1 MTRTCLLV
9 LGLVTALALP
19 AAAQEA
25 KYRAPRTE
33 SGAPD
38 LQGVWNFNTGVLLQR
53 PAALGDKKTF
63 TPDEAA
69 AHRAR
74 MRNALESIAKLAPV
88 EAIGLD
94 WFDMDVHVEDLRT
107 SLITYPATGRLP
119 ALMKGVSRTP
129 GVDEIIALLG
139 DLKGPPPPSLAALLA
154 AFQGG
159 KKNSFTDFMPSE
171 RCIFAADA
179 PLMPQLEDNHIQI
192 VQSWDTVVLINDFQR
207 RIIPLNKGPV
217 GSNLRLNSGVSRGRW
232 EGDTL
237 VIETTNFD
245 GKFPSFAGAGKS
257 QSKVVTER
265 ITRTA
270 NNRLEYS
277 ATVVDPSTFQDKLE
291 FSFPLALRDVRIHE
305 GGCHEGNY
313 SMRHSLAAARLA
325 DEEEA
330 RAAKAK
336 AAAATPAK

>member
-1 MTRTCLLV
+1 MTRSSLLI
-9 LGLVTALALP
+9 LGLVTALAAP

-94 WFDMDVHVEDLRT
+94 WFDMDVHVQDLRT
-107 SLITYPATGRLP
+107 SLITYPANGRLP
-119 ALMKGVSRTP
+119 ALMKGVSRMP
-129 GVDEIIALLG
+129 GVDEIITLLG
-139 DLKGPPPPSLAALLA
+139 DLKGPPPPALSALLA
-154 AFQGG
+154 AFTGG
-159 KKNSFTDFMPSE
+159 AKNSFTDFMPSE
-171 RCIFAADA
+171 RCIFAAEA
-179 PLMPQLEDNHIQI
+179 PLVPQLEDNHIQI
-192 VQSWDTVVLINDFQR
+192 IQAYDTVVLVNDFQR
-207 RIIPLNKGPV
+207 RIISLSGKPAGGVK
-217 GSNLRLNSGVSRGRW
+217 LNSGVSRGRW

-245 GKFPSFAGAGKS
+245 GKFPSFSGAGKS
-257 QSKVVTER
+257 HNKVVTER

-270 NNRLEYS
+270 NNGLEYS
-277 ATVVDPSTFQDKLE
+277 ATVVDPSTFQDKVE
-291 FSFPLALRDVRIHE
+291 YSFPMALRDVRIHE

-313 SMRHSLAAARLA
+313 SMRNSLSASRMA
-325 DEEEA
+325 DEA
-330 RAAKAK
+330 AAKAK
-336 AAAATPAK
+336 ATATPAK